1 MGMRAG
7 LLTECID
14 IYSPSATTNQ
24 FGEENN
30 VNVLK
35 AITRARVIHN
45 NGNRTL
51 QNSEV
56 FYSYNKTF
64 QVRIYVNVDE
74 FDLIKYDNKFY
85 RILSLDKNK
94 EEQLITINT
103 ELVND

>member
-1 MGMRAG
+1 MGIRAG
-7 LLTECID
+7 LLTDVID
-14 IYSPSATTNQ
+14 IYSPSASTNQ
-24 FGEENN
+24 FGEEST

-35 AITRARVIHN
+35 SITRARVIHN

-74 FDLIKYDNKFY
+74 FDLIKFNDKFY
-85 RILSLDKNK
+85 RILSLDKDK
-94 EEQLITINT
+94 EQQLITINT

>member
-1 MGMRAG
+1 M
-7 LLTECID
+7 
-14 IYSPSATTNQ
+14 
-24 FGEENN
+24 
-30 VNVLK
+30 LK

-45 NGNRTL
+45 NGNRPL